1 MKAYENFKTA
11 HPIIYKVGLGMG
23 YLELPQGKEA
33 GYLEVRLGRGIWSY
47 LKVRRGL
54 P

>member
-23 YLELPQGKEA
+23 YLELPQGNEA
-33 GYLEVRLGRGIWSY
+33 GHLEVRVGAGYMELSRS
-47 LKVRRGL
+47 
-54 P
+54 